1 MCKLSRVVRGAVP
14 LGRNLVLTRATNK
27 GAVAIAL
34 PVRLPST
41 VSDVRVVNGKLT
53 LYRAAAAAT
62 PSKSRR

>member
-1 MCKLSRVVRGAVP
+1 MLADD
-14 LGRNLVLTRATNK
+14 
-27 GAVAIAL
+27 AL